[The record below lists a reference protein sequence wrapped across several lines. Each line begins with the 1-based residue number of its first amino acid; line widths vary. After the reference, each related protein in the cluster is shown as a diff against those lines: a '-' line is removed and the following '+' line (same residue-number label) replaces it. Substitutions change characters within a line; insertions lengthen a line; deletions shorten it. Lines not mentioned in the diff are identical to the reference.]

1 MKKFHLFLGDGYY
14 PAKFYDYKGSFAS
27 IGDAIAACGDEWD
40 EIGRGFKW
48 FQVLETQE
56 DGSLKLVEENAK

>member
-1 MKKFHLFLGDGYY
+1 MTTRNCHEVVGDDG
-14 PAKFYDYKGSFAS
+14 
-27 IGDAIAACGDEWD
+27 IGIGAAIAACGDEWS
-40 EIGRGFKW
+40 EIGLGFKW